1 MKRTWVRKL
10 IGGMSLTTAAFIF
23 QACYGTPQDFGAD
36 IYIEG
41 LVKSKKTG
49 DPIKGIKVSVEDNP
63 QYLYTNDAGEFS
75 FYTESADIKVIK
87 FEDVDSVQF
96 GAFIDKD
103 TTIRPVYRQVHLDIF
118 LEEK

>member
-36 IYIEG
+36 IYITG
-41 LVKSKKTG
+41 SVKSKKTSE
-49 DPIKGIKVSVEDNP
+49 PIRGIRVSVKDNP
-63 QYLYTNDAGEFS
+63 QYLYTDDAGEFS
-75 FYTESADIKVIK
+75 FYTESADIKVIR
-87 FEDVDSVQF
+87 FEDVDSVKYGSF
-96 GAFIDKD
+96 SDKD
-103 TTIRPVYRQVHLDIF
+103 TTITTVFRQIHLDIF